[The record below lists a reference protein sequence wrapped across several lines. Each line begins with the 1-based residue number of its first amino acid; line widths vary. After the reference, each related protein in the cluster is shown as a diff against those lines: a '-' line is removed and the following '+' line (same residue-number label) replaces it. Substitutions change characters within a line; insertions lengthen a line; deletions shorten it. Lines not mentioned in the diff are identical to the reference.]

1 MTKYKY
7 GNPEAPIVLIQPVG
21 DHDLPEIEGEVAQIR
36 KLTALDFQMIA
47 VKVDDWNLD
56 LSPWRSPAVFGKE
69 DFGGG
74 AASLLEE
81 ILRLCSDESKTYYL
95 GGYSLAGLFSL
106 WASYQTDRFAGIAA
120 ASPSVW
126 FPGFLPYMKEHENQS
141 RAVYLSLG
149 DKEEKTKNPVMAT
162 VGDCIREAHAWLQQ
176 CGIRSTL
183 EWNQGNHFRDPGL
196 RTAKAFAWVMKLI
209 NFAYWIGGEGYNS
222 YPGRYGIT
230 NYASVFEY
238 ICNGTAYYEQA
249 TLTGT
254 AETGKSIETLRF
266 AEMLSSFAQIP
277 GDVDSTA

>member
-1 MTKYKY
+1 M
-7 GNPEAPIVLIQPVG
+7 IQSVG

-74 AASLLEE
+74 AASLLEV
-81 ILRLCSDESKTYYL
+81 ILRLRSDESKTYYL

-126 FPGFLPYMKEHENQS
+126 FPGFLSYMKEHENQS

-149 DKEEKTKNPVMAT
+149 DKEEKTRNSVMVQ
-162 VGDCIREAHAWLQQ
+162 VGNCIRQAYAWLNEE
-176 CGIRSTL
+176 GIRCTL
-183 EWNQGNHFRDPGL
+183 EWNTGGHFKDTDL
-196 RTAKAFAWVMKLI
+196 RTARAFAWVMENLRRGKHK
-209 NFAYWIGGEGYNS
+209 GE
-222 YPGRYGIT
+222 
-230 NYASVFEY
+230 
-238 ICNGTAYYEQA
+238 
-249 TLTGT
+249 
-254 AETGKSIETLRF
+254 
-266 AEMLSSFAQIP
+266 
-277 GDVDSTA
+277 DV

>member
-56 LSPWRSPAVFGKE
+56 LSPWKAPAVFGNE
-69 DFGGG
+69 DFGEG

-149 DKEEKTKNPVMAT
+149 DKEEKTRNLVMAT
-162 VGDCIREAHAWLQQ
+162 VGDCIREAPAARLATIMHRITTAFGSLSPRQIMQ
-176 CGIRSTL
+176 AAAARPPISTCPSPPIF
-183 EWNQGNHFRDPGL
+183 Q
-196 RTAKAFAWVMKLI
+196 
-209 NFAYWIGGEGYNS
+209 NFILNAGVSANAI
-222 YPGRYGIT
+222 
-230 NYASVFEY
+230 
-238 ICNGTAYYEQA
+238 
-249 TLTGT
+249 
-254 AETGKSIETLRF
+254 KSRIAIF
-266 AEMLSSFAQIP
+266 
-277 GDVDSTA
+277 

>member
-74 AASLLEE
+74 AASLVEE

-141 RAVYLSLG
+141 RAVYFKSRRQRG
-149 DKEEKTKNPVMAT
+149 KDQKSCY
-162 VGDCIREAHAWLQQ
+162 GY
-176 CGIRSTL
+176 CG
-183 EWNQGNHFRDPGL
+183 
-196 RTAKAFAWVMKLI
+196 
-209 NFAYWIGGEGYNS
+209 
-222 YPGRYGIT
+222 
-230 NYASVFEY
+230 
-238 ICNGTAYYEQA
+238 
-249 TLTGT
+249 
-254 AETGKSIETLRF
+254 
-266 AEMLSSFAQIP
+266 
-277 GDVDSTA
+277 

>member
-69 DFGGG
+69 DFGDG

-120 ASPSVW
+120 HRGEP
-126 FPGFLPYMKEHENQS
+126 PRHRT
-141 RAVYLSLG
+141 RARRGLCARVRPDGRQPRFCRRTGNSDPARCG
-149 DKEEKTKNPVMAT
+149 RARFH
-162 VGDCIREAHAWLQQ
+162 GGGCRAHAAD
-176 CGIRSTL
+176 G
-183 EWNQGNHFRDPGL
+183 
-196 RTAKAFAWVMKLI
+196 
-209 NFAYWIGGEGYNS
+209 
-222 YPGRYGIT
+222 
-230 NYASVFEY
+230 
-238 ICNGTAYYEQA
+238 
-249 TLTGT
+249 
-254 AETGKSIETLRF
+254 
-266 AEMLSSFAQIP
+266 LSSHARHALRHAPP
-277 GDVDSTA
+277 GAAGCGGPVR

>member
-7 GNPEAPIVLIQPVG
+7 GNPEAPIVLIQSVG

-120 ASPSVW
+120 ASP
-126 FPGFLPYMKEHENQS
+126 
-141 RAVYLSLG
+141 LG
-149 DKEEKTKNPVMAT
+149 VVPRVSA
-162 VGDCIREAHAWLQQ
+162 L
-176 CGIRSTL
+176 
-183 EWNQGNHFRDPGL
+183 
-196 RTAKAFAWVMKLI
+196 
-209 NFAYWIGGEGYNS
+209 YEG
-222 YPGRYGIT
+222 
-230 NYASVFEY
+230 A
-238 ICNGTAYYEQA
+238 
-249 TLTGT
+249 
-254 AETGKSIETLRF
+254 
-266 AEMLSSFAQIP
+266 
-277 GDVDSTA
+277 

>member
-56 LSPWRSPAVFGKE
+56 LSPWKAPAVFGNE
-69 DFGGG
+69 DFGEG

-149 DKEEKTKNPVMAT
+149 DKEEKTRNPVMAT
-162 VGDCIREAHAWLQQ
+162 VGDCIRGGTAVWDRQYAGMESGESFQRSGSAD
-176 CGIRSTL
+176 CEGICL
-183 EWNQGNHFRDPGL
+183 GNEKF
-196 RTAKAFAWVMKLI
+196 I
-209 NFAYWIGGEGYNS
+209 NFAYWIGGEGYGNGS
-222 YPGRYGIT
+222 SGIHIDIIVWSIYRYH
-230 NYASVFEY
+230 Y
-238 ICNGTAYYEQA
+238 
-249 TLTGT
+249 
-254 AETGKSIETLRF
+254 KK
-266 AEMLSSFAQIP
+266 
-277 GDVDSTA
+277 

>member
-56 LSPWRSPAVFGKE
+56 LSPWKAPAVFGNE
-69 DFGGG
+69 DFGEG

-126 FPGFLPYMKEHENQS
+126 FPGFLSYMKEHENQS

-149 DKEEKTKNPVMAT
+149 DREEKTRNAVWLLWVTASGRLMHGCNS
-162 VGDCIREAHAWLQQ
+162 VGSAVRWN
-176 CGIRSTL
+176 GIRGIISEIRGCGPRRHL
-183 EWNQGNHFRDPGL
+183 PG
-196 RTAKAFAWVMKLI
+196 
-209 NFAYWIGGEGYNS
+209 
-222 YPGRYGIT
+222 
-230 NYASVFEY
+230 
-238 ICNGTAYYEQA
+238 
-249 TLTGT
+249 
-254 AETGKSIETLRF
+254 
-266 AEMLSSFAQIP
+266 
-277 GDVDSTA
+277 

>member
-47 VKVDDWNLD
+47 VKVNDWNLD

-69 DFGGG
+69 DFGDG

-120 ASPSVW
+120 AS
-126 FPGFLPYMKEHENQS
+126 
-141 RAVYLSLG
+141 
-149 DKEEKTKNPVMAT
+149 DKEKKTKNPVMAT

-176 CGIRSTL
+176 CGISSTL
-183 EWNQGNHFRDPGL
+183 EWNPGNHFRDPGL
-196 RTAKAFAWVMKLI
+196 RTAKAFAWVMK
-209 NFAYWIGGEGYNS
+209 NS
-222 YPGRYGIT
+222 
-230 NYASVFEY
+230 
-238 ICNGTAYYEQA
+238 
-249 TLTGT
+249 
-254 AETGKSIETLRF
+254 
-266 AEMLSSFAQIP
+266 
-277 GDVDSTA
+277 